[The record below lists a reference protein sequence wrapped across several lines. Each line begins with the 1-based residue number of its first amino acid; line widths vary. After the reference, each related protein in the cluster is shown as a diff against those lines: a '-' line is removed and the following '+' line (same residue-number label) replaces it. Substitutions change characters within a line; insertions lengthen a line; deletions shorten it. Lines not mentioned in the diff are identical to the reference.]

1 MLIVQ
6 STAGL
11 TGDSCIEKPL
21 YDNKTKAKNKT
32 LKRTLKNHDHLA
44 SPWKRKNV
52 RLIVRTNPHVQL
64 FRKKSAKLEND
75 IYNSKKTKINRPT
88 LNLIKYKKSIRSKK
102 YFSYMKKPVP
112 TLKAYRLASPAQ
124 DRLARSGGWGECTVS
139 LALAAEATTSLT
151 PHKCYKPP

>member
-11 TGDSCIEKPL
+11 TGDSYIEKPP
-21 YDNKTKAKNKT
+21 YDNNTKSKNKV
-32 LKRTLKNHDHLA
+32 LKRTLKNHVQLA
-44 SPWKRKNV
+44 SPWKRINV
-52 RLIVRTNPHVQL
+52 RLIVRTNPHVQVS
-64 FRKKSAKLEND
+64 RKKFAKLAND
-75 IYNSKKTKINRPT
+75 TYNSNKTKINRSK

-102 YFSYMKKPVP
+102 YYSYMKKPVP